1 MLAKLKAREKSEF
14 NFCSYNNSMIRNIK
28 IENIQS
34 HKKTEIKFSSGIN
47 AIVGSSNNGKSAVL
61 RALYWAVYNRPLGTD
76 TLLSHWATDKK
87 GNQIAP
93 MSVTVENDNGMV
105 TRRRTKTENQYIVNG
120 MELNVVK
127 TDVPEQVD
135 KILCLGDT
143 NIQKQQDAP
152 FLLSMTSGQ
161 VAQYFNKTVRL
172 DVIDKVLSN
181 TESKRRKTA
190 NEIKQVDDLLLDFNQ
205 RLEKYSWLDSVEKL
219 LVKYDNV
226 TNKVNEIEQTTN
238 NIKNQICVFDEY
250 KKIIEEFNEVTSVKN
265 LIVELLSY
273 NEKLNNII
281 VEKDK
286 ISDDLKIMDNCKKT
300 IYPSFKSCVKTI
312 NEINDTFDK
321 IKAVRSDSMELEE
334 QIEKFEYCND
344 MVNNKKMEVE
354 KLRKQL
360 PDICPLCG
368 AVMKHGKCTEE
379 KINEK
384 YV

>member
-1 MLAKLKAREKSEF
+1 
-14 NFCSYNNSMIRNIK
+14 MIRNIK

-34 HKKTEIKFSSGIN
+34 HKKTEIEFSSGIN

-190 NEIKQVDDLLLDFNQ
+190 NEIKQVDELLLDFDQ
-205 RLEKYSWLDSVEKL
+205 RLEKYNWLDSVEKL

-226 TNKVNEIEQTTN
+226 TNKVNEIERTTD
-238 NIKNQICVFDEY
+238 KDR
-250 KKIIEEFNEVTSVKN
+250 KSV
-265 LIVELLSY
+265 V
-273 NEKLNNII
+273 
-281 VEKDK
+281 
-286 ISDDLKIMDNCKKT
+286 
-300 IYPSFKSCVKTI
+300 
-312 NEINDTFDK
+312 
-321 IKAVRSDSMELEE
+321 
-334 QIEKFEYCND
+334 
-344 MVNNKKMEVE
+344 
-354 KLRKQL
+354 
-360 PDICPLCG
+360 
-368 AVMKHGKCTEE
+368 
-379 KINEK
+379 
-384 YV
+384 

>member
-1 MLAKLKAREKSEF
+1 MRMLVRLKTIKENEF

-34 HKKTEIKFSSGIN
+34 HKKTEFEFSSGIN

-93 MSVTVENDNGMV
+93 MSVTVENDNGTV

-127 TDVPEQVD
+127 ADVPEQVE
-135 KILCLGDT
+135 KLLCLGDT

-181 TESKRRKTA
+181 TESRRRKTA

-205 RLEKYSWLDSVEKL
+205 RLEKYNWLDSVEKL

-226 TNKVNEIEQTTN
+226 TNKLNEIEQTTDDIN
-238 NIKNQICVFDEY
+238 NQICVFDEC
-250 KKIIEEFNEVTSVKN
+250 KKIIDELNEVTSVKN
-265 LIVELLSY
+265 LIVELL
-273 NEKLNNII
+273 
-281 VEKDK
+281 
-286 ISDDLKIMDNCKKT
+286 
-300 IYPSFKSCVKTI
+300 
-312 NEINDTFDK
+312 
-321 IKAVRSDSMELEE
+321 
-334 QIEKFEYCND
+334 
-344 MVNNKKMEVE
+344 
-354 KLRKQL
+354 
-360 PDICPLCG
+360 
-368 AVMKHGKCTEE
+368 
-379 KINEK
+379 
-384 YV
+384 